1 MRIAH
6 RIADW
11 LERRWVVPAYGGWVL
26 ATFALCFLA
35 AAINTMAG
43 WLYVISGVSF
53 ALLGMAATL
62 PVRSLRRIHI
72 QRISIPPISAGDQLS
87 VEIEL
92 HNSSPQPKTLLQI
105 RDLIPFVLGAPVSDV
120 IETILPGQSYHWVY
134 YQPTQKRGVYRWH
147 TIQLRTGT
155 PLGLFWCRRE
165 HHLPATAIVYPTVLP
180 LTTCPLID
188 EIGQE
193 DSPQYFSPDRR
204 SQAANHDLTRSLRPY
219 RWGDPFRLVHWRS
232 SARHGELRVRELEV
246 FTGGQEVIICLDSAS
261 PWDAEQFEQAV
272 IAAASLYFYAT
283 RTQLS
288 AKLWTASA
296 GLLQGHRVVLEAL
309 ASVNFGETPG
319 DTAPPDQPI
328 VWLTAN
334 SLSINSLPSG
344 SRWLLWPDNSFA
356 SKTMVR
362 DTPNG
367 TLRDRP
373 GILIQPEQQL
383 QTQLQSGIRN

>member
-6 RIADW
+6 RLADW
-11 LERRWVVPAYGGWVL
+11 LERRWVAPAYSGWVL
-26 ATFALCFLA
+26 GAFSLCFLA

-43 WLYVISGVSF
+43 WLYVISGVSL

-62 PVRSLRRIHI
+62 PVRSLKGLHLQRLPI
-72 QRISIPPISAGDQLS
+72 QPISAGDELS

-92 HNSSPQPKTLLQI
+92 HNHSSQPKTLLQI
-105 RDLIPFVLGAPVSDV
+105 KDLIPFVLGQPVSGV
-120 IETILPGQSYHWVY
+120 IETILPGQTHRWIY

-147 TIQLRTGT
+147 TIQLRTAT
-155 PLGLFWCRRE
+155 PIGLFWCVRE
-165 HHLPATAIVYPTVLP
+165 RQLPITAIVYPTVLP

-193 DSPQYFSPDRR
+193 DSPQYVSRDRR
-204 SQAANHDLTRSLRPY
+204 SQLANQDLTRSLRPY
-219 RWGDPFRLVHWRS
+219 RWGDPFRLVHWRT
-232 SARHGELRVRELEV
+232 SARYGELRVRELEV

-261 PWDAEQFEQAV
+261 PWDAENFEQAV

-288 AKLWTASA
+288 AKLWTANT
-296 GLLQGHRVVLEAL
+296 GLVQGHRVVLEAL

-319 DTAPPDQPI
+319 NTPPPDQPI
-328 VWLTAN
+328 VWLTPN
-334 SLSINSLPSG
+334 FLSINSLPSA
-344 SRWLLWPDNSFA
+344 SRWLLWPDNSTTP
-356 SKTMVR
+356 KTIVR
-362 DTPNG
+362 E
-367 TLRDRP
+367 RP

-383 QTQLQSGIRN
+383 QTQLQSGVRG

>member
-6 RIADW
+6 RLADW
-11 LERRWVVPAYGGWVL
+11 LERRWVAPAYSGLVL
-26 ATFALCFLA
+26 GAFSLCFLA

-43 WLYVISGVSF
+43 WLYVISGVSL
-53 ALLGMAATL
+53 ALLGLAAAL
-62 PVRSLRRIHI
+62 PVRSLKGIRVQRLPI
-72 QRISIPPISAGDQLS
+72 QPISAGDQLT

-92 HNSSPQPKTLLQI
+92 HNSSQQPKTLLQI
-105 RDLIPFVLGAPVSDV
+105 KDLIPFVLGQPISGV
-120 IETILPGQSYHWVY
+120 IETILPGQTHRWVY
-134 YQPTQKRGVYRWH
+134 YQPTQQRGVYRWH
-147 TIQLRTGT
+147 TTQLRTAT

-165 HHLPATAIVYPTVLP
+165 RNLPTTAIVYPTVLP

-193 DSPQYFSPDRR
+193 DSPQYFSRDRR
-204 SQAANHDLTRSLRPY
+204 SQLANQDLTRALRPY
-219 RWGDPFRLVHWRS
+219 RWGDPFRLVHWRT
-232 SARHGELRVRELEV
+232 SARYSELRVRELEV

-261 PWDAEQFEQAV
+261 PWNAEKFEQAV

-309 ASVNFGETPG
+309 ASVNFAEEPG
-319 DTAPPDQPI
+319 NTAPPDQPI
-328 VWLTAN
+328 LWLTSN
-334 SLSINSLPSG
+334 SLSINSLPSS
-344 SRWLLWPDNSFA
+344 SRWLLWPDNSSA
-356 SKTMVR
+356 PKTMVR
-362 DTPNG
+362 D
-367 TLRDRP
+367 RP
-373 GILIQPEQQL
+373 GIIIQPEQQL

>member
-6 RIADW
+6 RLADW
-11 LERRWVVPAYGGWVL
+11 LERRWIVPAYSGWVL
-26 ATFALCFLA
+26 GAFSICFLA

-53 ALLGMAATL
+53 ALLGIAATL
-62 PVRSLRRIHI
+62 PVRSLRRIHLQRLPI
-72 QRISIPPISAGDQLS
+72 QPISAGDELT

-92 HNSSPQPKTLLQI
+92 HNHSSQPKTLLQI
-105 RDLIPFVLGAPVSDV
+105 RDLIPFILDRPVSGV
-120 IETILPGQSYHWVY
+120 IETILPGQTYRWVY
-134 YQPTQKRGVYRWH
+134 YQPTKQRGIYRWH
-147 TIQLRTGT
+147 TTQLRTAT

-165 HHLPATAIVYPTVLP
+165 HNLPATAIVYPTVLP
-180 LTTCPLID
+180 LSTCPLID

-193 DSPQYFSPDRR
+193 DSPQYFSRDRR
-204 SQAANHDLTRSLRPY
+204 SQLANHDLTRSLRPY
-219 RWGDPFRLVHWRS
+219 RWGDPFRLVHWRT
-232 SARHGELRVRELEV
+232 SARYGELRVRELEV

-261 PWDAEQFEQAV
+261 PWQTENFEQAV

-288 AKLWTASA
+288 AKLWTANA

-319 DTAPPDQPI
+319 NTAPPDRPI
-328 VWLTAN
+328 VWLTPN
-334 SLSINSLPSG
+334 SSSINSLPAG
-344 SRWLLWPDNSFA
+344 SRWLLWPDRSNTAPTSTV
-356 SKTMVR
+356 KE
-362 DTPNG
+362 
-367 TLRDRP
+367 RP
-373 GILIQPEQQL
+373 GIIIQPEPQL

>member
-6 RIADW
+6 RLADW
-11 LERRWVVPAYGGWVL
+11 LERRWIVPAYSGWVL
-26 ATFALCFLA
+26 GAFSICFLA

-62 PVRSLRRIHI
+62 PVRSLKGIHLQRLPI
-72 QRISIPPISAGDQLS
+72 QPISAGDELT

-92 HNSSPQPKTLLQI
+92 HNSSQQPKTLLQI
-105 RDLIPFVLGAPVSDV
+105 RDLIPFVLSEPVSGV
-120 IETILPGQSYHWVY
+120 IETILPHQTHRWVY
-134 YQPTQKRGVYRWH
+134 YQPTKQRGVYRWH
-147 TIQLRTGT
+147 TTQLRTAT

-165 HHLPATAIVYPTVLP
+165 RNLPATAIVYPTVLP

-193 DSPQYFSPDRR
+193 DSPQYFSRDRR
-204 SQAANHDLTRSLRPY
+204 SQLANQDLTRSLRPY
-219 RWGDPFRLVHWRS
+219 RWGDPFRLVHWRA
-232 SARHGELRVRELEV
+232 SARYNELRVRELEV
-246 FTGGQEVIICLDSAS
+246 FTGGQEVVICLDSAS
-261 PWDAEQFEQAV
+261 PWDTENFEQAV

-283 RTQLS
+283 RSQLS
-288 AKLWTASA
+288 AKLWTANA

-309 ASVNFGETPG
+309 ASVNFNETPG
-319 DTAPPDQPI
+319 NTAPPDRPI

-334 SLSINSLPSG
+334 SASINSLPAG
-344 SRWLLWPDNSFA
+344 SRWLLWPDR
-356 SKTMVR
+356 TT
-362 DTPNG
+362 TPKSIA
-367 TLRDRP
+367 RERP
-373 GILIQPEQQL
+373 GIIIQPEQQL